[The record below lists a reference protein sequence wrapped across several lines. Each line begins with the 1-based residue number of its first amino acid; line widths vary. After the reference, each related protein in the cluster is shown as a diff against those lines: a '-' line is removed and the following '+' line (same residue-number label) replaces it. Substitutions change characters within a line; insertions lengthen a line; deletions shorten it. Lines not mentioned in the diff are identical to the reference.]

1 MTIFGFN
8 TDVRHGETV
17 YHVQSEARQAEL
29 LMQTMVFIKGLCV
42 GKRIVSYAN
51 KAAEPGFSED
61 AIHELIK
68 AQHKEVVNAIAEG
81 NLDAVLGTTQDIQDT
96 GGDNG
101 LSLKWTKAEPNS
113 ADASITMHFQV
124 TDAGEGVCGAE
135 VVSLA
140 GSSPDA
146 RVLVQA
152 VTNAEGNAEMRI
164 PFDEDLR
171 RESAITVRA
180 THGGKSATRRFRL
193 MKSE

>member
-29 LMQTMVFIKGLCV
+29 LMQNMIFVKGQCI
-42 GKRIVSYAN
+42 GKQVVSYAN

-68 AQHKEVVNAIAEG
+68 AQHKAVIGAISEG
-81 NLDAVLGTTQDIQDT
+81 RIDSVLGTTQEIHDA
-96 GGDNG
+96 GDSG

-113 ADASITMHFQV
+113 AEASLTMHFQV
-124 TDAGEGVCGAE
+124 SDAGENVTGAV

-140 GSSPDA
+140 GTAAEPRILA
-146 RVLVQA
+146 EA
-152 VTNAEGNAEMRI
+152 VTDGDGNAEMRI
-164 PFDEDLR
+164 PFDEELR
-171 RESAITVRA
+171 REAAITVRA
-180 THGGKSATRRFRL
+180 THNGKSATRRFKLR
-193 MKSE
+193 KDG